1 MIRPNKYLR
10 ELGIEFFGY
19 DSKDKD
25 EEFDSKEFYNLDL
38 TLDMI
43 LYSRLACFR
52 EKYAEIGIPGCYSSR
67 EEWYNDLDTVLKGL
81 KLSLTKDFPTQEE
94 LDFIYNARILLADI
108 WSCLWI

>member
-52 EKYAEIGIPGCYSSR
+52 EKYADAGVPSRFSSQ
-67 EEWYNDLDTVLKGL
+67 EEWYGALDKVLAGL
-81 KLSLTKDFPTQEE
+81 KLALTKDFPTLEE
-94 LDFIYNARILLADI
+94 HEFIHEARVLLADI
-108 WSCLWI
+108 WPCLWI

>member
-1 MIRPNKYLR
+1 MIKANKYLK
-10 ELGIEFFGY
+10 ELGIDFFGY
-19 DSKDKD
+19 DAKG
-25 EEFDSKEFYNLDL
+25 EEEIFDPQEFYNLDV

-52 EKYAEIGIPGCYSSR
+52 EKYAEAGIPGRYSSR

-81 KLSLTKDFPTQEE
+81 KLSLTEDFPTQDE